1 MADEPKHFT
10 WPSQFEHDGVT
21 FFNFINPRVVK
32 DQEIVKCREDDVF
45 VASYPK
51 SGTTV
56 MIEMVSLLMNDA
68 DVTANLSSPQPARV
82 PMVEMYYKQM
92 TRYGWFYLLLNRILH
107 LLPEFIRRRL
117 FIPWVTPDLLSSF
130 DGLSHIERIP
140 KPRLIKTHL
149 PYKLFPKQALRKN
162 CKIVYIAR
170 NPKDVV
176 VSYRHFVK
184 LHPPHFFWIPW
195 DTFYRTFVDGKLCYG
210 DWFNHV
216 LEWWDHK
223 GDSNILFLKY
233 EDLKKNPREVLRD
246 TARFLDIRVTEEM
259 EDVILEHCSFRKMKE
274 NKAVNFDQSR
284 SFIRKGVIGDWR
296 NNFTVAQ
303 NKEFEKMY
311 QERMKGTD
319 LDFEW

>member
-1 MADEPKHFT
+1 MADESKHFT
-10 WPSQFEHDGVT
+10 WPSQFQHDGVT

-56 MIEMVSLLMNDA
+56 MIEMVSLLMNGA
-68 DVTANLSSPQPARV
+68 DITANLSSPQPARV

-92 TRYGWFYLLLNRILH
+92 TRYGWFYLLLNRILT
-107 LLPEFIRRRL
+107 LLLNHTTPSVYSMGDAGPPQFIRRSQSHRTNTNAEAHQNPPTVQV
-117 FIPWVTPDLLSSF
+117 IPETSS
-130 DGLSHIERIP
+130 SE
-140 KPRLIKTHL
+140 
-149 PYKLFPKQALRKN
+149 KLQ
-162 CKIVYIAR
+162 V
-170 NPKDVV
+170 
-176 VSYRHFVK
+176 
-184 LHPPHFFWIPW
+184 
-195 DTFYRTFVDGKLCYG
+195 CYG

-223 GDSNILFLKY
+223 DDSNILFLKY

-246 TARFLDIRVTEEM
+246 TARFLDVRVTEEM